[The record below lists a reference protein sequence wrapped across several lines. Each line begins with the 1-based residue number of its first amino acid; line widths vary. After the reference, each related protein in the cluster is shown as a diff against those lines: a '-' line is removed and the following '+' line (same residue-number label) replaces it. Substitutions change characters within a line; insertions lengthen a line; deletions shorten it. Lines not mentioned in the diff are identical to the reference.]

1 MVILKFKKTD
11 TFDKKERILD
21 RDCKITYKFN
31 GLVNLQFRLFDDEV
45 LHCEDRFECLGNRYV
60 VKAIENYNVSCEL
73 DLNDFH
79 TTFFTGKSKYNRLTL
94 IEMLKKITNWE
105 ILNGQSKT
113 FRRTLNIEDCS
124 AFKVLFDIEKIF
136 DVAFVFDCINKT
148 IKVVDEPNKTNLIV
162 SKTVNL
168 ESIDMTTDTYEH
180 YTRLYAYGKDGL
192 SFSEIND
199 GKDYVEDFTYNSNVI
214 SAVFRDD
221 RFTNKDNLKAKALE
235 LLKIHCKPITEFK
248 VKVKDLGASVLYS
261 DNHYY
266 AKYLKALSLHDEFYL
281 ENHLIKGRGI
291 KDRLEKYRVIEL
303 VSFTGDPQ
311 ANEVTVVNRGRSLN
325 KMLAGIDEK
334 ITTDVLR
341 KVNDEFS
348 TRFDENRKELE
359 KHFEDLRSSGHKI
372 EENGTIYFVDKLP
385 KEQAKNVLKIGVGGI
400 MGSSNGFLGPYE
412 TAITNDGRIN
422 LNKAMVGELD
432 GHYIRANTVDFDKL
446 TMEAREKLKNGLVTT
461 EEFSKF
467 KLDKDG
473 FNQYIEQKVNEKGEV
488 LKKYAS
494 DFFTEKEEVIKH
506 EFNSSIDNKAKSL
519 KSEFDSKADS
529 LKSEINSS
537 IDSKTN
543 NLKSE
548 INSTI
553 DVIESKFDYRLDDR
567 VDLINSNVDSKIAEV
582 NKGIDG
588 KIKSSDD
595 KLRNEIGSSIGNI
608 YDDLNKKNYELGQK
622 QDKDIQSLKS
632 DVDKKIDDNSRSLNS
647 KMDNM
652 NRNFEEGGKYLYDL
666 YTTSNNRLDNEL
678 KNVDGKIAGAVNEM
692 NGKAEKLAYDI
703 NKSAGNLRSEFN
715 KNIDDKTGVLRS
727 DINSN
732 TSKINNNIKKIELIE
747 RDTKKFREFS
757 STIDEFK
764 SKIGE
769 IEKNKFEITTEGKN
783 LCAETGETKHGNDLD
798 FNTTETLKAN
808 KEYYILAEASGV
820 KNDKQWTKIYNANLK
835 QLDIFD
841 ANYRLQSGKILVNGL
856 NVWKVSYDHDVTH
869 VNIWPCGSDTT
880 IKKVRIYEASKSE
893 DKKNLYVSHNISSPG
908 SNGTLKKIE
917 FRVSEKL
924 EYGEIYAIEFN
935 SGVQFK
941 YHIVN
946 NYSNFFDATFIS
958 NGASSMTGENGYYFE
973 EKNTNGTFYVTMLV
987 TMSEDAELK
996 LYGDVKIY
1004 KSNIKNTTKS
1014 GFDVIN
1020 EISSQIR
1027 QTKSEIDLTVKKN
1040 DIINSINVSPEGTK
1054 IKGGAIVDVLE
1065 GKEIIG
1071 GIIKGNYRMEIGDT
1085 GYMYPCYDDDVS
1097 GLVMKIPH
1105 KGGNSGIVCQFNGN
1119 PKTQAKGKDRY
1130 YPLGLYIYRCENDW
1144 NRVDDND
1151 SYILHVDG
1159 FVNAKG
1165 VGGIRFDDAPPKYK
1179 GNNLWGIGACEKE
1192 HSNVKLSFGGGD
1204 NDIYYDW
1211 NGTLYS
1217 LYKAIISSSSD
1228 RRLKTNIKKSLSSG
1242 LDIVNRLKFY
1252 SFDWRKDKIKDKN
1265 KAGFKIGMIA
1275 QDVEKID
1282 KDLIYTEG
1290 GSKFVDTYR
1299 MLNVALK
1306 AIQELSGKVARL
1318 ESECKGA

>member
-1 MVILKFKKTD
+1 MVILKFNKDD

-60 VKAIENYNVSCEL
+60 VKSIENYNVSCEL

-162 SKTVNL
+162 SRDVNL

-248 VKVKDLGASVLYS
+248 VKVKDLGASFLHS
-261 DNHYY
+261 DNYYY
-266 AKYLKALSLHDEFYL
+266 AKVLKALSLHDEFYL
-281 ENHLIKGRGI
+281 ENHLIKGGGI
-291 KDRLEKYRVIEL
+291 KNRLEKYRVIEL
-303 VSFTGDPQ
+303 VVFTDNPQ
-311 ANEVTVVNRGRSLN
+311 LNEVTVVNRGRSLN
-325 KMLAGIDEK
+325 RILAGIDEK

-359 KHFEDLRSSGHKI
+359 KHFEDLRSSGHMI

-400 MGSSNGFLGPYE
+400 MGSSNGFLGHYE
-412 TAITNDGRIN
+412 IAITNDGRIN

-432 GHYIRANTVDFDKL
+432 GHFIRANTVDFDKL

-488 LKKYAS
+488 LKKYTS
-494 DFFTEKEEVIKH
+494 DFFAEREEVIKH
-506 EFNSSIDNKAKSL
+506 EFNSSIDNKANSL
-519 KSEFDSKADS
+519 KSEFDNKAN
-529 LKSEINSS
+529 E
-537 IDSKTN
+537 
-543 NLKSE
+543 
-548 INSTI
+548 
-553 DVIESKFDYRLDDR
+553 
-567 VDLINSNVDSKIAEV
+567 INSNVDSKISNINKDVDSKIGNINKDVDSKIGEV
-582 NKGIDG
+582 NKSVDIKISDINSGIDS
-588 KIKSSDD
+588 KIKSNDD

-608 YDDLNKKNYELGQK
+608 YDDLNKKNYELEQK

-632 DVDKKIDDNSRSLNS
+632 DVDKRLDDNRRILNS

-652 NRNFEEGGKYLYDL
+652 YRNFDEGAQDLYDFWKK
-666 YTTSNNRLDNEL
+666 SSDDINNEL
-678 KNVDGKIAGAVNEM
+678 KNVDGKIAGAINDM

-703 NKSAGNLRSEFN
+703 NKSASGLRSEFN
-715 KNIDDKTGVLRS
+715 SSIDDKTGVLRR

-732 TSKINNNIKKIELIE
+732 ASKIDVNIKKIELIE

-764 SKIGE
+764 SKIGQ
-769 IEKNKFEITTEGKN
+769 IEKNKFEITTESKN
-783 LCAETGETKHGNDLD
+783 LCAETGESKKGNDLY

-808 KEYYILAEASGV
+808 KEYYILAEAHGV
-820 KNDKQWTKIYNANLK
+820 KGSDQWTKIFNADMK
-835 QLDIFD
+835 QLDYAD
-841 ANYRLQSGKILVNGL
+841 ANFTESSGKILVNGL
-856 NVWKVSYDHDVTH
+856 NVWKVSCNHDITQ
-869 VNIWPCGSDTT
+869 VNIYPCGSGTR
-880 IKKVRIYEASKSE
+880 ISKVRIYEASKSE
-893 DKKNLYVSHNISSPG
+893 DKKNLYVSHKISSNE
-908 SNGTLKKIE
+908 SDEKYKTIE
-917 FRVSEKL
+917 FKVSEKL
-924 EYGEIYAIEFN
+924 QYGEIYAIEFN

-941 YHIVN
+941 YYIIN
-946 NYSNFFDATFIS
+946 NDIYNTTYINNSATRMS
-958 NGASSMTGENGYYFE
+958 GENGCYFE
-973 EKNTNGTFYVTMLV
+973 EKHQDGTFSVDMAVFML
-987 TMSEDAELK
+987 EDSELK

-1071 GIIKGNYRMEIGDT
+1071 GTIKGKYRMEIGDT
-1085 GYMYPCYDDDVS
+1085 GYMYPCYDYDVS

-1119 PKTQAKGKDRY
+1119 PRTQAAGEFNY
-1130 YPLGLYIYRCENDW
+1130 YPLGLYIYRCENNW
-1144 NRVDDND
+1144 KRTKEND

-1159 FVNAKG
+1159 FVNARG
-1165 VGGIRFDDAPPKYK
+1165 VGGLRFTKDND
-1179 GNNLWGIGACEKE
+1179 GDNNLWCIGSFQNE
-1192 HSNVKLSFGGGD
+1192 HESVRLEFGGGG
-1204 NDIYYDW
+1204 NDIYYQSSD
-1211 NGTLYS
+1211 LRYS
-1217 LYKAIISSSSD
+1217 LWKAMTNALSD
-1228 RRLKTNIKKSLSSG
+1228 VRYKTNIKKSDVNC
-1242 LDIVNRLKFY
+1242 LDIVNNINFY
-1252 SFDWRKDKIKDKN
+1252 SFDWAKGKDPCKKKEP
-1265 KAGFKIGMIA
+1265 FKVGMIA
-1275 QDVEKID
+1275 QEVESID
-1282 KDLIYTEG
+1282 KDFVYDNDG
-1290 GSKFVDTYR
+1290 VKFVDTYR

-1306 AIQELSGKVARL
+1306 AIQELSFKVARL
-1318 ESECKGA
+1318 ESELEGKGA

>member
-1 MVILKFKKTD
+1 MVILKFNKDD

-60 VKAIENYNVSCEL
+60 VKSIENYNVSCEL

-162 SKTVNL
+162 SRDVNL

-248 VKVKDLGASVLYS
+248 VKVKDLGASFLHS
-261 DNHYY
+261 DNYYY
-266 AKYLKALSLHDEFYL
+266 AKVLKALSLHDEFYL
-281 ENHLIKGRGI
+281 ENHLIKGGGI
-291 KDRLEKYRVIEL
+291 KNRLEKYRVIEL
-303 VSFTGDPQ
+303 VVFTDNPQ
-311 ANEVTVVNRGRSLN
+311 LNEVTVVNRGRSLN
-325 KMLAGIDEK
+325 RILAGIDEK

-359 KHFEDLRSSGHKI
+359 KHFEDLRSSGHMI

-400 MGSSNGFLGPYE
+400 MGSSNGFLGHYE

-432 GHYIRANTVDFDKL
+432 GHFIRANTVDFDKL

-488 LKKYAS
+488 LKKYTS
-494 DFFTEKEEVIKH
+494 DFFAEREEVIKH
-506 EFNSSIDNKAKSL
+506 EFNSSIDNKANSL
-519 KSEFDSKADS
+519 KSEFDNKAN
-529 LKSEINSS
+529 E
-537 IDSKTN
+537 
-543 NLKSE
+543 
-548 INSTI
+548 
-553 DVIESKFDYRLDDR
+553 
-567 VDLINSNVDSKIAEV
+567 INSNVDSKISNINKDVDSKIGEV
-582 NKGIDG
+582 NKSVDIKISDINSGIDS

-632 DVDKKIDDNSRSLNS
+632 DVDKKIDDNSRILKSR
-647 KMDNM
+647 MDSM
-652 NRNFEEGGKYLYDL
+652 NRNFEEGAQDLYDFWKR
-666 YTTSNNRLDNEL
+666 SSDDINNEL

-703 NKSAGNLRSEFN
+703 NKSASGLRSEFN
-715 KNIDDKTGVLRS
+715 SSIDDKTNKLKG

-732 TSKINNNIKKIELIE
+732 ASKIDVNIKKIELIE

-764 SKIGE
+764 SKIGQ
-769 IEKNKFEITTEGKN
+769 IEKNKFEITTESKN
-783 LCAETGETKHGNDLD
+783 LCAETGERKKGNDLY
-798 FNTTETLKAN
+798 FNTSETLKAN
-808 KEYYILAEASGV
+808 KEYYILANADGV
-820 KNDKQWTKIYNANLK
+820 NGDEQWTKIFNANLK
-835 QLDIFD
+835 WLDFFD
-841 ANYRLQSGKILVNGL
+841 ANYRNDSKILVNGL
-856 NVWKVSYDHDVTH
+856 NVWKVSYDHDVTQ
-869 VNIWPCGSDTT
+869 VNIYPCGSGTY
-880 IKKVRIYEASKSE
+880 ISKVRIYEASKSE
-893 DKKNLYVSHNISSPG
+893 DKKNLYVSHKISSDG
-908 SNGTLKKIE
+908 SNEKLKTIE
-917 FRVSEKL
+917 FKVSEKL
-924 EYGEIYAIEFN
+924 QYGEIYAIEFN
-935 SGVQFK
+935 SEVQFK
-941 YHIVN
+941 YYIIN
-946 NYSNFFDATFIS
+946 NDIYNTTYINNSATIMS
-958 NGASSMTGENGYYFE
+958 GENGCYFE
-973 EKNTNGTFYVTMLV
+973 EKHQDGTFSVDMAVSML
-987 TMSEDAELK
+987 EDSELK

-1014 GFDVIN
+1014 GLDVIN

-1040 DIINSINVSPEGTK
+1040 NVINSINISSEGTR
-1054 IKGGAIVDVLE
+1054 IHGGAIVDVLE
-1065 GKEIIG
+1065 GKEIVG
-1071 GIIKGNYRMEIGDT
+1071 GVIRGNYRMEIGDT
-1085 GYMYPCYDDDVS
+1085 GYMYPCYNYDVS

-1105 KGGNSGIVCQFNGN
+1105 KGGASGSGIVCQFNGN
-1119 PKTQAKGKDRY
+1119 PRTQAAGEFSY
-1130 YPLGLYIYRCENDW
+1130 YPYGLYIYRCENGW
-1144 NRVDDND
+1144 NRVNGND

-1159 FVNAKG
+1159 FVNARG
-1165 VGGIRFDDAPPKYK
+1165 VGGLRFTKDND
-1179 GNNLWGIGACEKE
+1179 GDNNLWCIGSFQNE
-1192 HSNVKLSFGGGD
+1192 HKSVRLEFGGGG
-1204 NDIYYDW
+1204 NDIYYKSS
-1211 NGTLYS
+1211 NLRYS
-1217 LYKAIISSSSD
+1217 LWDAMTNALSD
-1228 RRLKTNIKKSLSSG
+1228 VRYKTNIKKSDVDC
-1242 LDIVNRLKFY
+1242 LDIVNKLKFY
-1252 SFDWRKDKIKDKN
+1252 SFDWAKGKDPCRKKEP
-1265 KAGFKIGMIA
+1265 FEVGMIA
-1275 QDVEKID
+1275 QDVERID
-1282 KDLIYTEG
+1282 NNFVYDNDG
-1290 GSKFVDTYR
+1290 VKFVDTYR

>member
-60 VKAIENYNVSCEL
+60 VKSIENYNVSCEL

-162 SKTVNL
+162 SKDVNL

-199 GKDYVEDFTYNSNVI
+199 AKDYVEDFTYNSNVI

-248 VKVKDLGASVLYS
+248 VKVKDLGAGFLHS
-261 DNHYY
+261 DNYYY
-266 AKYLKALSLHDEFYL
+266 AKDLKALSLHDEFYL

-303 VSFTGDPQ
+303 VAFTGDPQ

-348 TRFDENRKELE
+348 SRFDENRKELE

-412 TAITNDGRIN
+412 TAITNDGRVN

-488 LKKYAS
+488 LKKYTS
-494 DFFTEKEEVIKH
+494 DFFAEREEVIKH
-506 EFNSSIDNKAKSL
+506 EFNSSIDNKAN
-519 KSEFDSKADS
+519 S
-529 LKSEINSS
+529 LKSEINS
-537 IDSKTN
+537 KAN
-543 NLKSE
+543 E
-548 INSTI
+548 
-553 DVIESKFDYRLDDR
+553 
-567 VDLINSNVDSKIAEV
+567 INSNVDSKISNINKDVDSKIGNINKDVDSKIGEV
-582 NKGIDG
+582 NKSVDSKISDINSGIDSR
-588 KIKSSDD
+588 IKSSDD
-595 KLRNEIGSSIGNI
+595 KLRNEIGTSIGNI

-622 QDKDIQSLKS
+622 QDKDIQSLRG
-632 DVDKKIDDNSRSLNS
+632 DVDKRIDDNRRELNV
-647 KMDNM
+647 KMNAM
-652 NRNFEEGGKYLYDL
+652 RHNFEEGAQDLYDFWKK
-666 YTTSNNRLDNEL
+666 SSDDINNEL

-692 NGKAEKLAYDI
+692 NGKAEKLSYDI

-732 TSKINNNIKKIELIE
+732 ASKIDVNIKKIELIE

-764 SKIGE
+764 SKIGQ
-769 IEKNKFEITTEGKN
+769 IEKNKFEITTESKN
-783 LCAETGETKHGNDLD
+783 LCAETGERKKGNDLF
-798 FNTTETLKAN
+798 FNTSETLVAG
-808 KEYYILAEASGV
+808 KEYYILAEAHGV
-820 KNDKQWTKIYNANLK
+820 KKDDQWTKIFNANLK
-835 QLDIFD
+835 WLDFFD
-841 ANYRLQSGKILVNGL
+841 ANYRNDSKILVNGL
-856 NVWKVSYDHDVTH
+856 NVWKVSYDHDVTQ
-869 VNIWPCGSDTT
+869 VNIYPCGSGTY
-880 IKKVRIYEASKSE
+880 ISKVRIYEASKSE
-893 DKKNLYVSHNISSPG
+893 DKKNLYVSHKISSDG
-908 SNGTLKKIE
+908 SNEKLKTIE
-917 FRVSEKL
+917 FKVSEKL
-924 EYGEIYAIEFN
+924 QYGEIYAIEFN
-935 SGVQFK
+935 SEVQFK
-941 YHIVN
+941 YYIIN
-946 NYSNFFDATFIS
+946 NDIYNTTYINNSATIMS
-958 NGASSMTGENGYYFE
+958 GENGCYFE
-973 EKNTNGTFYVTMLV
+973 EKHQDGTFSVDMAVSML
-987 TMSEDAELK
+987 EDSELK

-1027 QTKSEIDLTVKKN
+1027 QTQSEIDLTVKKN
-1040 DIINSINVSPEGTK
+1040 DVIHRINVSPEGTK
-1054 IKGGAIVDVLE
+1054 IHGGAIVDVLE
-1065 GKEIIG
+1065 GKEIVG
-1071 GIIKGNYRMEIGDT
+1071 GIIRGNYRMEIGDT
-1085 GYMYPCYDDDVS
+1085 GYMYPIYDSDVS
-1097 GLVMKIPH
+1097 GMVMKIPN
-1105 KGGNSGIVCQFNGN
+1105 KNRYGKGIVCQFNGN
-1119 PKTQAKGKDRY
+1119 ERTQAAGDFSY
-1130 YPLGLYIYRCENDW
+1130 YPYGLYIYRCDYGW
-1144 NRVDDND
+1144 NKVDNND

-1159 FVNAKG
+1159 FVNARG
-1165 VGGIRFDDAPPKYK
+1165 VGGIRFTKDND
-1179 GNNLWGIGACEKE
+1179 GDNDLWCIGSYQSV
-1192 HSNVKLSFGGGD
+1192 HSSVRLQFGGGG
-1204 NDIYYDW
+1204 NDIYYQSSD
-1211 NGTLYS
+1211 LRCS
-1217 LYKAIISSSSD
+1217 LWKAITNALSD
-1228 RRLKTNIKKSLSSG
+1228 VRYKTNIKKSDVNC
-1242 LDIVNRLKFY
+1242 LDIVNNINFY
-1252 SFDWRKDKIKDKN
+1252 SFDWAKGKDPCKKKEP
-1265 KAGFKIGMIA
+1265 FKVGMIA
-1275 QDVEKID
+1275 QEVESID
-1282 KDLIYTEG
+1282 KDFVYDNDG
-1290 GSKFVDTYR
+1290 VKFVDTYR

-1306 AIQELSGKVARL
+1306 AIQELSFKVARL
-1318 ESECKGA
+1318 ESELEGKGA

>member
-60 VKAIENYNVSCEL
+60 VKSIENYNVSCEL

-79 TTFFTGKSKYNRLTL
+79 TTFFNGKSKYERLTL

-105 ILNGQSKT
+105 ILNGQTKT
-113 FRRTLNIEDCS
+113 FRRTLHIEDCS
-124 AFKVLFDIEKIF
+124 AFKLLFDIQKIF

-162 SKTVNL
+162 SRDVNL

-235 LLKIHCKPITEFK
+235 LLKIHCKPVTEFK
-248 VKVKDLGASVLYS
+248 VKVKDLGASFLYGAS
-261 DNHYY
+261 AHY
-266 AKYLKALSLHDEFYL
+266 AKYIKALSLHDEFYL
-281 ENHLIKGRGI
+281 ENHLIKGGL
-291 KDRLEKYRVIEL
+291 KGRLEKYRVIEL

-348 TRFDENRKELE
+348 SRFDENRKELE

-412 TAITNDGRIN
+412 TAITNDGRVN

-432 GHYIRANTVDFDKL
+432 GHFIRANTVDFDKL

-488 LKKYAS
+488 LKKYTS
-494 DFFTEKEEVIKH
+494 DFFAEREEVIKH
-506 EFNSSIDNKAKSL
+506 EFNSSIDNKANSL
-519 KSEFDSKADS
+519 KSEFDSKAN
-529 LKSEINSS
+529 E
-537 IDSKTN
+537 
-543 NLKSE
+543 
-548 INSTI
+548 
-553 DVIESKFDYRLDDR
+553 
-567 VDLINSNVDSKIAEV
+567 INSNVDSKISNINKDVDSKIGNINKDVDSKIGEV
-582 NKGIDG
+582 NKSVDSKISDINSGIDSR
-588 KIKSSDD
+588 IKSSDD

-632 DVDKKIDDNSRSLNS
+632 DVDKKIDD
-647 KMDNM
+647 
-652 NRNFEEGGKYLYDL
+652 
-666 YTTSNNRLDNEL
+666 
-678 KNVDGKIAGAVNEM
+678 
-692 NGKAEKLAYDI
+692 
-703 NKSAGNLRSEFN
+703 
-715 KNIDDKTGVLRS
+715 KTGVLRR

-732 TSKINNNIKKIELIE
+732 ISKIDVNIKKIELIE
-747 RDTKKFREFS
+747 RETKKFREFS

-769 IEKNKFEITTEGKN
+769 IEKNKFKITTESKN
-783 LCAETGETKHGNDLD
+783 LCAETGETKKGNDLY
-798 FNTTETLKAN
+798 FNTTETLKAG
-808 KEYYILAEASGV
+808 KEYYILAEARGI
-820 KNDKQWTKIYNANLK
+820 KDDKQWTKIYNANMK
-835 QLDIFD
+835 SLDFSD
-841 ANYRLQSGKILVNGL
+841 ANYTVNGKVLVNGL
-856 NVWKVSYDHDVTH
+856 NVWKVSYDHDTDKI
-869 VNIWPCGSDTT
+869 NIYPCGSDTT
-880 IKKVRIYEASKSE
+880 IKKVRIYEAVRRE
-893 DKKNLYVSHNISSPG
+893 DKKNIYVSHSIFPAEFG
-908 SNGTLKKIE
+908 EKFKKIV
-917 FRVSEKL
+917 FKVSEKL
-924 EYGEIYAIEFN
+924 QYGEIYAIEFN

-941 YHIVN
+941 YNIHN
-946 NYSNFFDATFIS
+946 GYSTHSEKKFVS
-958 NGASSMTGENGYYFE
+958 NSAVRMSGENGRYFE
-973 EKNTNGTFYVTMLV
+973 SAPSDLDDRYYVNMYVIPL
-987 TMSEDAELK
+987 EDSELK

-1004 KSNIKNTTKS
+1004 KSNIVHVTKNMIDTV
-1014 GFDVIN
+1014 D

-1027 QTKSEIDLTVKKN
+1027 QTKSEITSQVMETKRNIDNTISEMGSQIRQTQSEIDLTVKKN
-1040 DIINSINVSPEGTK
+1040 DVINSINLSPEGVRIDASKVEITGSLHAY
-1054 IKGGAIVDVLE
+1054 KGY
-1065 GKEIIG
+1065 IG
-1071 GIIKGNYRMEIGDT
+1071 GFEIGEKHGSQWFGGRNHNT
-1085 GYMYPCYDDDVS
+1085 GMYSGEYGHTLLWANWGNNWDNAKATAWYIDSTGSMYCGNNAKFNSYIEVEGGSFFKDDVHIGDS
-1097 GLVMKIPH
+1097 ANIRYS
-1105 KGGNSGIVCQFNGN
+1105 NGI
-1119 PKTQAKGKDRY
+1119 Y
-1130 YPLGLYIYRCENDW
+1130 
-1144 NRVDDND
+1144 
-1151 SYILHVDG
+1151 
-1159 FVNAKG
+1159 
-1165 VGGIRFDDAPPKYK
+1165 
-1179 GNNLWGIGACEKE
+1179 
-1192 HSNVKLSFGGGD
+1192 
-1204 NDIYYDW
+1204 
-1211 NGTLYS
+1211 LYS
-1217 LYKAIISSSSD
+1217 PVYAQLRRDEGYLHLIHQGSGEDWVQLWSDSSD
-1228 RRLKTNIKKSLSSG
+1228 RRYKRNIKPSKVKGLEVVNSLKTYSYTKEIKKY
-1242 LDIVNRLKFY
+1242 DIK
-1252 SFDWRKDKIKDKN
+1252 KDIEC
-1265 KAGFKIGMIA
+1265 GIMA
-1275 QDVEKID
+1275 QDVEKYA
-1282 KDLIYTEG
+1282 KDAFYKTPDDIYSYNPFELVPYLI
-1290 GSKFVDTYR
+1290 
-1299 MLNVALK
+1299 K
-1306 AIQELSGKVARL
+1306 AIQELDTKVKKLDRL
-1318 ESECKGA
+1318 KLEEV